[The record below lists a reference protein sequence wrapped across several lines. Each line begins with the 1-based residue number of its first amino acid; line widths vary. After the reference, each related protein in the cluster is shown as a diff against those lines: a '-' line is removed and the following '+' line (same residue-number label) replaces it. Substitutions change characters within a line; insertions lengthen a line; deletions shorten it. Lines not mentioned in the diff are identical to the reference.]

1 MVVLGPG
8 MVEFDELAWRL
19 KENDTTYFYMSITVI
34 ICYTMKWALL
44 ISCVTYALISSY
56 S

>member
-19 KENDTTYFYMSITVI
+19 KENDTTYFYVNY
-34 ICYTMKWALL
+34 CNNLL
-44 ISCVTYALISSY
+44 YYEVGTTDLMCNIRTH
-56 S
+56 